1 MHTCEVP
8 TVFLSSGSR
17 NQALSSQF
25 LNGKRDDEGFR
36 SFNKYESEQSSTWRE
51 LFPFYNP
58 SPQKQAKILS
68 VGRQTTTQHP

>member
-17 NQALSSQF
+17 NQALSAQF

-36 SFNKYESEQSSTWRE
+36 NFDKYESEQSS
-51 LFPFYNP
+51 
-58 SPQKQAKILS
+58 I
-68 VGRQTTTQHP
+68 